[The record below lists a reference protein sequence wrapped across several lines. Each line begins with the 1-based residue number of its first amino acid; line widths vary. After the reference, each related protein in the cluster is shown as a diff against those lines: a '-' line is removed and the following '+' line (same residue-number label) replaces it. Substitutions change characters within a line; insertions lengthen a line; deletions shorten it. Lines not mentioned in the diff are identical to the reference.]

1 MNESTKTDNN
11 RDAIMKKE
19 GKDVFSADWTRYTGI
34 GFEMFTSVAVFGVI
48 GYLVDWRWNTWPIG
62 LISGTLFGVVI
73 GFYMVIKD
81 LFLTD
86 KALWK
91 YMKDDNDRKEDGDG
105 KSGRD
110 EGDFKGKS

>member
-1 MNESTKTDNN
+1 
-11 RDAIMKKE
+11 
-19 GKDVFSADWTRYTGI
+19 
-34 GFEMFTSVAVFGVI
+34 
-48 GYLVDWRWNTWPIG
+48 
-62 LISGTLFGVVI
+62 
-73 GFYMVIKD
+73 MVIKD